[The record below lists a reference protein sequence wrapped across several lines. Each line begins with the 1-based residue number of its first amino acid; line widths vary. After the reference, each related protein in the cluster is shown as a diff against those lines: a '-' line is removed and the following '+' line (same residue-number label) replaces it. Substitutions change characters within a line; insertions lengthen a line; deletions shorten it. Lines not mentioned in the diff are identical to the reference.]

1 MHKVYIGLGANLGQ
15 RLLTLRSAFEAMKN
29 IPSTFNCQ
37 ISKVYE
43 SIPEHNAGPDFL
55 NAVASAE
62 TELEPQRLLEYLLS
76 LEHEFA
82 RRKHEDRS
90 RELDLDLLD
99 YDGEILEKQVRMAGP
114 RPIEGLAEAASGPQF
129 STCAGLLDHALKT
142 PNSSMG
148 RTWRPQTTE
157 SGRFGRLGQWFR
169 ENF

>member
-99 YDGEILEKQVRMAGP
+99 YDGEILEKQSPDLILPHP
-114 RPIEGLAEAASGPQF
+114 RLHLRWFVLKPMCDIDTNWMHPVLNKTALELLADTDNEG
-129 STCAGLLDHALKT
+129 
-142 PNSSMG
+142 
-148 RTWRPQTTE
+148 
-157 SGRFGRLGQWFR
+157 R
-169 ENF
+169 EFNGCI